1 VKSFI
6 IEDGIDAHDTI
17 NQSLV
22 GNSVNSN
29 SVQEISS
36 SGSSVVIGRVGD
48 ITSVIGLSNV
58 PFSSFIAQA
67 SFVLDA
73 VSVLG
78 DDGSLARLSTSN
90 NIISSRNSV
99 SFLKILDETV
109 IIVEGFEA
117 LSNNISGGEFSSE
130 DLSNTHDEIGDVF
143 GLSGFTR
150 KDILINGERES
161 VGLDTSDDTEVTNQG
176 DTFVQELA
184 ISEISSV
191 EEHAGQE
198 RSIREIEVTRMEDV
212 SLRVLDKDRSALSSD
227 VVDEVEDSDF
237 SEGKTSV
244 VRNGLDFLSEFLI
257 VSFNNWVINLVKKG
271 KDLLS
276 FVTHTEVVNESPK
289 ISAIFVK
296 DGSPSVSVRGI
307 KVNIEDLGGTGNNG
321 SISFAID
328 GIIFSGRDNASEG

>member
-6 IEDGIDAHDTI
+6 VEDGIDAHDTI
-17 NQSLV
+17 KQSLV
-22 GNSVNSN
+22 GNSINSN
-29 SVQEISS
+29 RVQEISS
-36 SGSSVVIGRVGD
+36 SGSSIVIGRVGD
-48 ITSVIGLSNV
+48 ITSVVGLSNV

-67 SFVLDA
+67 SLVLDA

-78 DDGSLARLSTSN
+78 DDGSLARLSASN
-90 NIISSRNSV
+90 DIISSRNSV
-99 SFLKILDETV
+99 SFLKVVDEAV

-117 LSNNISGGEFSSE
+117 FSDNISGGEFSSE
-130 DLSNTHDEIGDVF
+130 DLSNTHNDIGDVF
-143 GLSGFTR
+143 DLGGFTR
-150 KDILINGERES
+150 KDILINRERES
-161 VGLDTSDDTEVTNQG
+161 VGLNTSDDTEVTNQG

-191 EEHAGQE
+191 EEHTGQE
-198 RSIREIEVTRMEDV
+198 RSIREIEISRVEDI

-237 SEGKTSV
+237 SEGKTSII
-244 VRNGLDFLSEFLI
+244 RNGLDFLGKFLI
-257 VSFNNWVINLVKKG
+257 VSFDDWVINLVKKG

-276 FVTHTEVVNESPK
+276 FVTHTKVVNESLK

-307 KVNIEDLGGTGNNG
+307 KVNIEDLRGTGNNG

-328 GIIFSGRDNASEG
+328 GIVFSGRDNASEG